1 MREQKAE
8 ETYKRALKKFGQSSK
23 VWTSFG
29 EYYLNRDNAEASR
42 ELLPRSLKSLPKRKR
57 ESAPLSPTSLSLSFS
72 AILTRA
78 CSAQPSAADIKTISK
93 FAQLEFK
100 HGDAERGK
108 TIFEGIIDSYPKRLD
123 LWTVYIDLEAKQG
136 DIQAVR

>member
-1 MREQKAE
+1 
-8 ETYKRALKKFGQSSK
+8 LKKFGQSSQ

-29 EYYLNRDNAEASR
+29 EYYLNRDNAEAAR
-42 ELLPRSLKSLPKRKR
+42 ELLPRSLKSLPKSER
-57 ESAPLSPTSLSLSFS
+57 ESLFPLPSVLLLDLRLFLFS
-72 AILTRA
+72 ARS
-78 CSAQPSAADIKTISK
+78 SADLVYFARPSRSSDIKTISK

-123 LWTVYIDLEAKQG
+123 LWTVYIDMEVKQG
-136 DIQAVR
+136 DIQSVR